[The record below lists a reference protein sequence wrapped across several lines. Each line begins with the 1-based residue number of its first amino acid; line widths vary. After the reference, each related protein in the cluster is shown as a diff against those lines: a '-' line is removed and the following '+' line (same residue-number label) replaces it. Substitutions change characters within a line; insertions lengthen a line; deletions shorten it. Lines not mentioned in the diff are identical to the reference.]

1 MKKAKIIGAIEFF
14 GAVLVILAV
23 LNMML
28 ILRGGLNA
36 DPLNYIYL
44 GVGIILIT
52 IGVVKRR

>member
-1 MKKAKIIGAIEFF
+1 MKGAKVGAIEFF

-44 GVGIILIT
+44 GVGILLIT